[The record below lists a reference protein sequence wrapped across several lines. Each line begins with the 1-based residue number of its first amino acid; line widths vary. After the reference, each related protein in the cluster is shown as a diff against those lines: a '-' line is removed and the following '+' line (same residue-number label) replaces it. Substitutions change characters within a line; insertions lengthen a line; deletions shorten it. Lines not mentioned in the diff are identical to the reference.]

1 MVILRMYSTTH
12 NELDILI
19 AHLTCA
25 HCAQMYLPSATRPIE
40 YKALHFAHYFKPKLY
55 LKQLAILES
64 AKPRISRF
72 HKWIHTC
79 GFNLFNLFFR
89 GWRLF
94 QTTWS
99 PPAGSPTPYDTSIT
113 FIAFNTPSAWMVT
126 GVSLV
131 VSINNHT
138 SEKRALKLNATPIYR
153 TDFVLWNY
161 TEVIYFRAPDFKRH
175 RDKLTRRD
183 CLLWSPSTAQQWVA
197 RCPVEL

>member
-1 MVILRMYSTTH
+1 MRALRADVFAKR
-12 NELDILI
+12 NAPDRVQG
-19 AHLTCA
+19 A
-25 HCAQMYLPSATRPIE
+25 
-40 YKALHFAHYFKPKLY
+40 ALRTLFSNQNFTWNNLLY
-55 LKQLAILES
+55 LKAPNLEF
-64 AKPRISRF
+64 SRF

-99 PPAGSPTPYDTSIT
+99 PPAGSATPYDTSIT

-138 SEKRALKLNATPIYR
+138 SEKRALKLHTMQPRFTEPILFYEIILKWFILGPRTLNATEI
-153 TDFVLWNY
+153 N
-161 TEVIYFRAPDFKRH
+161 
-175 RDKLTRRD
+175 
-183 CLLWSPSTAQQWVA
+183 
-197 RCPVEL
+197 